1 MLDEA
6 QAVSR
11 VRAWLREQE
20 RTIDI
25 RQRVAVGDYL
35 LPEVTRTQK
44 AGARIVFTD
53 LRRWLYEWDEAIKL
67 EAGVEPKQSDFAHRL
82 NSPRKRTVRLVR
94 KAQSVPGAPGQ
105 SVGIA

>member
-1 MLDEA
+1 MLSEA
-6 QAVSR
+6 EAVGR

-20 RTIDI
+20 RTIDT
-25 RQRVAVGDYL
+25 RQRVVVGDFL

-44 AGARIVFTD
+44 AGARLVFTD

-67 EAGVEPKQSDFAHRL
+67 EAGLESKQSDFAHRL
-82 NSPRKRTVRLVR
+82 NSPRKRTVRIIR
-94 KAQSVPGAPGQ
+94 KAQPVPGAPGQ